1 MHTNGLIWAAREGV
15 ALTWMDSVM
24 NGQPVTPRAGYTVE
38 INALWYN
45 AVSYT
50 LALAKKMG
58 DKAFE
63 KEWKALPAQIQ
74 KSFVDMF
81 YLSEEGYLADYVDN
95 SGRND
100 FIRCNQIIA
109 CGLNYTMLDEAQIV
123 NVLMTVRQHLLT
135 PAGLRSL
142 SPRNPMFE
150 STYKENPIEQ
160 EAAAT
165 NGAVWV
171 WPLMF
176 YVECALKLDGERFLP
191 IAEEM
196 LAAFDDN
203 IQTYCIGSVA
213 EYYDA
218 NPPFAPRGAISQA
231 WSVGGVLYIKQLI
244 EQYKAKSKRATKQ
257 AAKSPAKRTAAKKSV
272 KK

>member
-1 MHTNGLIWAAREGV
+1 
-15 ALTWMDSVM
+15 
-24 NGQPVTPRAGYTVE
+24 
-38 INALWYN
+38 
-45 AVSYT
+45 
-50 LALAKKMG
+50 
-58 DKAFE
+58 
-63 KEWKALPAQIQ
+63 
-74 KSFVDMF
+74 MF
-81 YLSEEGYLADYVDN
+81 YLSEEGYLADYVDMH
-95 SGRND
+95 GKND
-100 FIRCNQIIA
+100 DIRCNQIIA
-109 CGLNYTMLDEAQIV
+109 CGLKYTMLNEEQIV
-123 NVLMTVRQHLLT
+123 NVLRVVRQHLLT

-176 YVECALKLDGERFLP
+176 YVECALKLDGKRFLP

-244 EQYKAKSKRATKQ
+244 EQYKAKEKRTTKRATKG
-257 AAKSPAKRTAAKKSV
+257 TATKKSV